1 MSKNLTEGA
10 LCRRV
15 LTDALEERMDFAG
28 AGRVRDEAIDDT
40 DPERLRVRVGAMMRS
55 LVCPRTGTLTLESV
69 EDLDVLWRMRIIP
82 AQNDVEVIPSSART
96 RWAGPSEDIH
106 PSGLAIAAETNG
118 ISGYSSYSGID
129 SIDICDDEASL
140 SVAEGVGGVFT
151 SALRWRRPINETN
164 ICTHQGVGNGCRTAL
179 RDFCRAAALR

>member
-15 LTDALEERMDFAG
+15 FTDALEERMDFAG

-55 LVCPRTGTLTLESV
+55 LVCPRTGTRTLESV

-82 AQNDVEVIPSSART
+82 AQNDVEVIPSSARA
-96 RWAGPSEDIH
+96 RS
-106 PSGLAIAAETNG
+106 
-118 ISGYSSYSGID
+118 
-129 SIDICDDEASL
+129 
-140 SVAEGVGGVFT
+140 
-151 SALRWRRPINETN
+151 
-164 ICTHQGVGNGCRTAL
+164 
-179 RDFCRAAALR
+179 